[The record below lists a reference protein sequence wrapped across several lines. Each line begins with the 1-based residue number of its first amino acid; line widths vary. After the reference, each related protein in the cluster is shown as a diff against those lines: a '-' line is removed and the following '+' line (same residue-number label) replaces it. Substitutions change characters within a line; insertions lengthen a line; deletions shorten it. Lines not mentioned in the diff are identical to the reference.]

1 VRQGSQAGYKMFC
14 TNGIVVTETLE
25 RKKEKNT
32 KKERGTQPKW
42 FSMQSWPLLVRSWS
56 LTLQTKNSS
65 SFFLFFDFTGYPQCV
80 STQFF
85 LFSIRI
91 RLGKNQNDPPA
102 IWRSIWIGAAEFIC
116 CFHVTGENFRFAV
129 NRHLLV

>member
-14 TNGIVVTETLE
+14 TNGKVVTETLE

-56 LTLQTKNSS
+56 LTLQTKNSF
-65 SFFLFFDFTGYPQCV
+65 SFFLFFDFTGYTPSV
-80 STQFF
+80 SPRSFSCFQFEF
-85 LFSIRI
+85 VWEKTKMIHRRFGVQFGLEQRNLFVVSM
-91 RLGKNQNDPPA
+91 
-102 IWRSIWIGAAEFIC
+102 
-116 CFHVTGENFRFAV
+116 
-129 NRHLLV
+129 

>member
-14 TNGIVVTETLE
+14 TNGKVVTETLE

-56 LTLQTKNSS
+56 LTLQNKKQL
-65 SFFLFFDFTGYPQCV
+65 LFFSIFFIFTGYPQCV
-80 STQFF
+80 SAQFF
-85 LFSIRI
+85 LFSIPI
-91 RLGKNQNDPPA
+91 RLGKKTKM
-102 IWRSIWIGAAEFIC
+102 IHR
-116 CFHVTGENFRFAV
+116 RFGV
-129 NRHLLV
+129 QFGLEQRNLFVVSM